1 MFKKNEFTELEI
13 TDVTAEGN
21 GVGRA
26 DGIIIFVPNTA
37 VGDRIRAKIVKVT
50 KNYCYGIV
58 DELLEKSH
66 DRVQP
71 DCEVYKTCGGCC
83 FRHISYEAET
93 ALKEKIVRDAIERIG
108 KVTTAEFEPIL
119 PCYPCEA
126 YRNKAQYPVAELNG
140 KIVCGFYSKRS
151 HRVVPFTKC
160 RLQPKEFGHITDTI
174 TEFLTERKISAYSE
188 ITHKGLVRHIYLRK
202 GFHSGEVMVCLVVTK
217 DISAKLKGLVH
228 LLIEKFPY
236 ITNISLNINSSATNV
251 ILGKRVI
258 TLYGKDTITDIMC
271 GNKIE
276 LSPLS
281 FYQVNTLQAEK
292 LYGIAKEYAELK
304 GNETLL
310 DLYCGAGTIGLS
322 MAGSVKK
329 LVGVEIVPE
338 AVENAKHNAELNNI
352 KNAEFFCGDA
362 GEIASKLNKKPDVI
376 IIDPPRK
383 GCDMA
388 TLDTII
394 NISPEK
400 VVMISCNPSTAGRD
414 CNYFQQN
421 GYKVRKVR
429 AVDLFPRTSHVEC
442 VVLMSRVNPK
452 K

>member
-58 DELLEKSH
+58 DELLEKSP

-160 RLQPKEFGHITDTI
+160 RLQPKEFSYITDTI

-217 DISAKLKGLVH
+217 DISEKLKSLVH

-304 GNETLL
+304 GNEILL

-329 LVGVEIVPE
+329 LVGVEIIPE

-362 GEIASKLNKKPDVI
+362 GEIVSKLNEKPDVI

-383 GCDMA
+383 GCDKA
-388 TLDTII
+388 TLDAII
-394 NISPEK
+394 NMSPEK

-414 CNYFQQN
+414 CNYFEQN

-442 VVLMSRVNPK
+442 VVLMSRK
-452 K
+452 